1 MTEERLNRQRFGR
14 TWADFWTTSGG
25 LLLLLALLILA
36 VYFGHEYLALVPRWV
51 WVSVLLTPL
60 LFTPWLIQRA
70 RDSFEMVVVSDGP
83 SRLTEY
89 RIGKRVHIDIEG
101 AGVVLTSRTGA
112 RRVLL
117 TEFDPQSRVGKGT
130 ALAEFTMFEMARDL
144 STLHRLSEAFSEH
157 LRSERVTSEVV
168 GIEVEKRVSK
178 LSTRWLNILYGS
190 LDPTE
195 IEDALGLESDID
207 AAPTEM
213 SLEEVVE

>member
-1 MTEERLNRQRFGR
+1 MPEERLNEQRFGR

-25 LLLLLALLILA
+25 LLLLLVILG
-36 VYFGHEYLALVPRWV
+36 VGIYFGHEYIAAVPRWI
-51 WVSVLLTPL
+51 WVSVLLTPM

-101 AGVVLTSRTGA
+101 AGIVLTSRTGA

-117 TEFDPQSRVGKGT
+117 TAFDPETRVGRGT

-157 LRSERVTSEVV
+157 LRSERVTAEVV

-195 IEDALGLESDID
+195 IEDALGLESDTVP
-207 AAPTEM
+207 APTEM
-213 SLEEVVE
+213 SLDEVVE